1 MLHPRRWAE
10 RLEQEMWI
18 QGDCEREEGLPLSPL
33 MDRHCPKGGVTRA
46 QSGVSGGACRVRAA

>member
-1 MLHPRRWAE
+1 
-10 RLEQEMWI
+10 MWI